1 MNRAVVTIIGIGLA
15 LAGSGT
21 RAQDAK
27 LGEAKAKEAGC
38 LACHAVASQK
48 IGPSYRD
55 VAKQYG
61 TGDKI
66 LAAVKADKDH
76 ADQLDGVS
84 DADLRAITSWIVG
97 L

>member
-1 MNRAVVTIIGIGLA
+1 MKRAVVTIIGIGLA
-15 LAGSGT
+15 LAVLDAG
-21 RAQDAK
+21 AQDAK

-76 ADQLDGVS
+76 ADQLEGVS
-84 DADLRAITSWIVG
+84 DADLSAITSWIAG

>member
-15 LAGSGT
+15 LAVPGAG
-21 RAQDAK
+21 AQDAK

-38 LACHAVASQK
+38 LGCHAVASRK

-66 LAAVKADKDH
+66 LAAVKADNDH
-76 ADQLDGVS
+76 ADELKGVS
-84 DADLRAITSWIVG
+84 DADLRAITSWIAG

>member
-15 LAGSGT
+15 LAVSRAG
-21 RAQDAK
+21 AQDAK
-27 LGEAKAKEAGC
+27 LGEAKAEQAGC
-38 LACHAVASQK
+38 LNCHAVASKK

-66 LAAVKADKDH
+66 LAAVKADNNHGGMLK
-76 ADQLDGVS
+76 GVS
-84 DADLRAITSWIVG
+84 EADLAAITNWIAG